1 MEKGRGIIPI
11 VCFYVYNDEDS
22 PIVCPGQVERKNKNN
37 FQATD
42 KKMRCRIA
50 YTK

>member
-11 VCFYVYNDEDS
+11 VCFYVHNDEDS
-22 PIVCPGQVERKNKNN
+22 PIVCPGQVERKKKKSN

-42 KKMRCRIA
+42 KRCGA
-50 YTK
+50 V

>member
-11 VCFYVYNDEDS
+11 VYFYVYNDEDS
-22 PIVCPGQVERKNKNN
+22 PIVCPGKGERKKKNN

-42 KKMRCRIA
+42 KRCGA
-50 YTK
+50 V